1 MAHVMELL
9 EQGAKELGL
18 ELSGRQLDQFQVYWD
33 QLDDWNRR
41 VNLTA
46 IKGCDQVQIRHFLD
60 SLTLIPALQ
69 PGLGSA
75 FSLADVGTGAGFPGL
90 PLKLALPEIRLAL
103 IESVGKKARFLEHV
117 VATLDLR
124 GVEVHTGRAEELA
137 HKPEL
142 REVFDLVVGRG
153 VARFSPIL
161 EYTLPFCRVGGK
173 AALQKR
179 GAEAEIAGAGNAL
192 EVLGGRLGE
201 VHPVKV
207 AGLDDGR
214 VVVSVDKVRSTPQG
228 YPRRPGMPQKQ
239 PL

>member
-1 MAHVMELL
+1 MAHLMELL

-90 PLKLALPEIRLAL
+90 PLKLALPEIRLTM
-103 IESVGKKARFLEHV
+103 IESVGKKARSGPPHLGWCPSQGSAGSV
-117 VATLDLR
+117 RLR
-124 GVEVHTGRAEELA
+124 LFASWPTPTHL
-137 HKPEL
+137 L
-142 REVFDLVVGRG
+142 
-153 VARFSPIL
+153 
-161 EYTLPFCRVGGK
+161 LPRVWSGH
-173 AALQKR
+173 
-179 GAEAEIAGAGNAL
+179 I
-192 EVLGGRLGE
+192 
-201 VHPVKV
+201 
-207 AGLDDGR
+207 
-214 VVVSVDKVRSTPQG
+214 
-228 YPRRPGMPQKQ
+228 
-239 PL
+239 